1 MSIAIWPSAVRIVAT
16 LLVFAYHYLSLVGRL
31 QSYPTLNE
39 NGYNIC
45 ALFLFISG
53 YYSIVSKGSP
63 HKWLA
68 RRVVGILVPYW
79 VVIVPV
85 LCANYIYKYKPALPW
100 EYVAIFLGGS
110 MFLDNPVYVISWFV
124 TLILLLYTMV
134 YFSAI
139 LTGCY
144 KAMPYVACFAILH
157 YGFRMDDVLFL
168 SFVAGYAVRVALPA
182 RTGSLADRWC
192 WHAPV
197 ANALFG
203 VQSFCY
209 SFFLVHGAVLVV
221 AVKLFPVN
229 YVFTPLASVVLT
241 ALISVPHK
249 RISDRGTAKLL
260 GLLGVHPSAK
270 PAPARS

>member
-16 LLVFAYHYLSLVGRL
+16 LLVFTYHYLSLVGKL
-31 QSYPTLNE
+31 KSYPVLDK

-53 YYSIVSKGSP
+53 YYSLMSKGSP
-63 HKWLA
+63 HKWLL

-85 LCANYIYKYKPALPW
+85 LCANYLYKYKPALPW

-124 TLILLLYTMV
+124 TLILILYLTV
-134 YFSAI
+134 YCSAV
-139 LTGCY
+139 LKGYY
-144 KAMPYVACFAILH
+144 KFVPYVACFAVLH
-157 YGFRMDDVLFL
+157 YGFRMDNVLFL
-168 SFVAGYAVRVALPA
+168 SFVAGYAVRSTLPVRA
-182 RTGSLADRWC
+182 ESPANRWC

-197 ANALFG
+197 AGTLFI

-209 SFFLVHGAVLVV
+209 SFFLVHGAVLVA
-221 AVKLFPVN
+221 AVKLFPVD
-229 YVFTPLASVVLT
+229 YVLTPLASVVLT
-241 ALISVPHK
+241 MLISVPHK
-249 RISDRGTAKLL
+249 RISDKATAKLL
-260 GLLGVHPSAK
+260 GFLGVQSQPK
-270 PAPARS
+270 PATARS

>member
-16 LLVFAYHYLSLVGRL
+16 LLVFTYHYLSLVGKL
-31 QSYPTLNE
+31 KAYPALNE

-53 YYSIVSKGSP
+53 YYSVMSKGSP
-63 HKWLA
+63 HKWLL

-79 VVIVPV
+79 FVIVPV
-85 LCANYIYKYKPALPW
+85 LCANYLYKYKPALPW

-110 MFLDNPVYVISWFV
+110 MFLNNPVYVISWFI
-124 TLILLLYTMV
+124 TLILFLYATV
-134 YFSAI
+134 YCSAI
-139 LTGCY
+139 LPGYY
-144 KAMPYVACFAILH
+144 KLIPYVACFAILH

-168 SFVAGYAVRVALPA
+168 SFVTGYALRVALPA
-182 RTGSLADRWC
+182 RTGSVSDRWC

-221 AVKLFPVN
+221 AVKLFPVD
-229 YVFTPLASVVLT
+229 YVFTPLASGVLT

-260 GLLGVHPSAK
+260 GLLGVHSPAK